1 MRRPPPRHRRSK
13 ETASDGA
20 HTPDALRAQP
30 APSPSEAR
38 WARLTARERE
48 TAALCLLKYRLIA
61 DRMGISVEGV
71 KKHAQNARAK
81 LGVHDK
87 VGLALYALRMGAL
100 MMAPEDGA
108 DDEKTL
114 GARADEHPTQL
125 PNSSPFGE

>member
-20 HTPDALRAQP
+20 HTPNARPAQP
-30 APSPSEAR
+30 APSPSDAR

-100 MMAPEDGA
+100 VMSPDGST
-108 DDEKTL
+108 DDDS
-114 GARADEHPTQL
+114 AR
-125 PNSSPFGE
+125 G